1 MPKVLNKRGT
11 RTQLN
16 TAAAENQ
23 LSAGEVYLITDENRL
38 AVGLTTSTYETYAKA
53 SEAGGVSDYSDLT
66 NTPPL
71 TKSINFFG
79 VLEPTAGTAKFAFPQ
94 AVTITKAYAVVGVA
108 STSIIS
114 AILYKNGQSFATL
127 TIDANAAKS
136 SVVILTE
143 AISAN
148 DFLTADIAAASGGE
162 NLILILE
169 YK

>member
-1 MPKVLNKRGT
+1 MALVK
-11 RTQLN
+11 
-16 TAAAENQ
+16 
-23 LSAGEVYLITDENRL
+23 
-38 AVGLTTSTYETYAKA
+38 AKQI
-53 SEAGGVSDYSDLT
+53 AGGGTGGGVTSYNDLTDKPTIPQSYNDLNDLPTLVSDYSDLA

-79 VLEPTAGTAKFAFPQ
+79 TLEPTAGTAKFAFPQ

-114 AILYKNGQSFATL
+114 AILYKNGQSFAAL

-136 SVVILTE
+136 SVATLTE

-169 YK
+169 YQ